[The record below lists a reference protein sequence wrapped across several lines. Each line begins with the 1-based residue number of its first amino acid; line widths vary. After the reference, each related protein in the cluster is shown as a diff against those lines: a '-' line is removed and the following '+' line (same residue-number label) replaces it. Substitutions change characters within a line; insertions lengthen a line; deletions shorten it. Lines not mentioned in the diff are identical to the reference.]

1 LADIV
6 EEVGHLLPLGR
17 RRDSVN
23 PADSAGETAMMGF
36 QETPRGYF
44 MISAS
49 TSTSH
54 RITCSGASTVTWT
67 WLICANR

>member
-1 LADIV
+1 
-6 EEVGHLLPLGR
+6 
-17 RRDSVN
+17 
-23 PADSAGETAMMGF
+23 MMGF